1 MWASPLVTK
10 IRLGMRSCRQAA
22 ALRASFA
29 LSTARRC
36 LTAQRHSHTTAMTA
50 ILHAIAT
57 STSEPGPLLARPVL
71 RATPTVPR
79 RPRPPRAPVFHCL
92 RSARDRCMHGGFRG
106 LSRGRFAFRPLVW
119 RQPRGETSDDE
130 GALSVQ
136 RACPLHAELCTQATA
151 DAGTEG
157 LRWLP
162 HFEPRGM
169 LLDLLGWR
177 DRCPKGV
184 RVNAKLKP
192 VFRQR

>member
-1 MWASPLVTK
+1 MAAGRYGRVFTRTWASPLVTK
-10 IRLGMRSCRQAA
+10 IRLGMRSSRQAA

-50 ILHAIAT
+50 ILDAIAT

-106 LSRGRFAFRPLVW
+106 LSRGLFAFRPLVW

-136 RACPLHAELCTQATA
+136 RAHCTPNYALRPKLTLGQRAC
-151 DAGTEG
+151 AGFLTSNHG
-157 LRWLP
+157 A
-162 HFEPRGM
+162 
-169 LLDLLGWR
+169 
-177 DRCPKGV
+177 CC
-184 RVNAKLKP
+184 
-192 VFRQR
+192 